1 MGERCNLRILNAI
14 HLACFVQL
22 SQYNEVTFISAD
34 RKLCEV
40 GYSVV
45 NPEIDIRE
53 IYKGEK

>member
-53 IYKGEK
+53 IYKG